1 MKRIVFCFMAMMIS
15 MAMMAQGRCL
25 MSITDNDGYSN
36 VRKGMTTKS
45 VIVKKV
51 IKGTEVYVTPT
62 GTNWY
67 RVSLSP
73 NGAFVGYIHNSCVGM
88 GDNFATLYKVTDKDG
103 YTNVRQQATTKSAIV
118 KKMRTGEEFEGVAVY
133 VNGEFSNWVGVLDE
147 NQHLIGFVYNTNV
160 LAIAQ

>member
-1 MKRIVFCFMAMMIS
+1 MAMMLS

-25 MSITDNDGYSN
+25 MSITDKDGYSN
-36 VRKGMTTKS
+36 IRKGMTTKS
-45 VIVKKV
+45 AIVRKV
-51 IKGTEVYVTPT
+51 IKGTDVYVTPT

-88 GDNFATLYKVTDKDG
+88 GDNFVTIYQVTDKDG

-118 KKMRTGEEFEGVAVY
+118 KKMRTGEEFEGLSAF
-133 VNGEFSNWVGVLDE
+133 VNGEYSNWVGVLDA

>member
-1 MKRIVFCFMAMMIS
+1 MKRIVFCFVALMMS

-36 VRKGMTTKS
+36 IRKGMTTKS
-45 VIVKKV
+45 AIVRKV

-73 NGAFVGYIHNSCVGM
+73 NGTFVGYIHNSCVGIPS
-88 GDNFATLYKVTDKDG
+88 DIATLYQVTDKDG

-118 KKMRTGEEFEGVAVY
+118 KKMRTGEEFEGLAAF
-133 VNGEFSNWVGVLDE
+133 VNGEYSNWVGVLDA